1 MDKLYLVNL
10 CSRSWALTAL
20 QLIERGTSARVSPL
34 AAAAGCGRTAM
45 SASVSH
51 LLEMGLLERNPGA
64 GHPMRP
70 EFRLT
75 VAGAAIAGWAL
86 ELDELV
92 ESAQDR
98 TVIRGKWSLP
108 LLNCLPHETRYSEL
122 RRVLAPVS
130 DRALSNCLVQLTAR
144 SWVSRLVSADTSP
157 PAVSYRAVDA
167 GLALHQQ
174 LQRLPKVA

>member
-70 EFRLT
+70 PLFEASGRCHCWTACHTKPDIRSCEECLRQFLIGLYQIAWFNWPQE
-75 VAGAAIAGWAL
+75 AGYRDWYPQIP
-86 ELDELV
+86 
-92 ESAQDR
+92 R
-98 TVIRGKWSLP
+98 HPP
-108 LLNCLPHETRYSEL
+108 LATGP
-122 RRVLAPVS
+122 
-130 DRALSNCLVQLTAR
+130 
-144 SWVSRLVSADTSP
+144 
-157 PAVSYRAVDA
+157 
-167 GLALHQQ
+167 
-174 LQRLPKVA
+174 